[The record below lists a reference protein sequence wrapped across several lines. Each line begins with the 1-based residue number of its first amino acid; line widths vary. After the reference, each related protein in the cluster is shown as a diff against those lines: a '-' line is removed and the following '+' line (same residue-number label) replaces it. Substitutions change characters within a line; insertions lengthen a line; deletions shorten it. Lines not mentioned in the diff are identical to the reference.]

1 MKPDAARRKPSDRKL
16 LDLFGKLAPDQQDRL
31 VEFAEFLVADAPS
44 GGGYPSVVPGPAG
57 ETVTM
62 AIRRLVRSYPMLDRR
77 KLMGEASR
85 LMAQHA
91 LQGRAAAEVIAE
103 LETVFARYYDER
115 HKTQDTKQKAR
126 R

>member
-31 VEFAEFLVADAPS
+31 IEFAELLVADAPPA
-44 GGGYPSVVPGPAG
+44 GDDPRILPGPAG

-62 AIRRLVRSYPMLDRR
+62 AIRRLARSYPALDRR
-77 KLMGEASR
+77 RLMGEASR

-91 LQGRAAAEVIAE
+91 LEGRPAAEVIVE
-103 LETVFARYYDER
+103 LEMVFARHYDER
-115 HKTQDTKQKAR
+115 HNSQDTRHKGR

>member
-31 VEFAEFLVADAPS
+31 IEFAELLVADAPPA
-44 GGGYPSVVPGPAG
+44 GDETRILPGPAG

-62 AIRRLVRSYPMLDRR
+62 AIRRLTRCYPALDRR
-77 KLMGEASR
+77 RLMGEASR

-91 LQGRAAAEVIAE
+91 LEGRGAAEVIAE
-103 LETVFARYYDER
+103 LEAVFAWHYNQR
-115 HKTQDTKQKAR
+115 HKAQGTGHKE
-126 R
+126 